1 MDRGKDAE
9 SEGGKDEEEKKYEKG
24 PVFESVRAIFVG
36 DLEELGMVIDGL

>member
-9 SEGGKDEEEKKYEKG
+9 SEGGKDEEKKEYEKG
-24 PVFESVRAIFVG
+24 PVFERARAISVG